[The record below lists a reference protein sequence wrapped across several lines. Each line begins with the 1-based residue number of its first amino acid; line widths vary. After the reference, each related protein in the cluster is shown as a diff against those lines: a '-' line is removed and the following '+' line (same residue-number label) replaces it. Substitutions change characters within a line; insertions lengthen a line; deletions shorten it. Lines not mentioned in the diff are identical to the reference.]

1 MADAGA
7 IRESHAIAPPAVSA
21 ARPYRAAASEAAH
34 AAALVSPA
42 VVLMTTLLFG
52 PTAAAVA
59 ISFTDWEFGAAS
71 ARFIGLGNFSALI
84 PDPVFWKALGNT
96 LLYVAI
102 VVPAC
107 VGGGLVLALL
117 TEANDRFRTFY
128 RTAHFLPVMS
138 TIVAMAVV
146 WQTLLHPTIG
156 LLNQGLHAFGFEGRN
171 WLRDEGT
178 ALFALALIG
187 IWQNLG
193 FAMVLFIAGLKC
205 IPGDLYHAADID
217 GADSSLDRFRTVTL
231 PLLGPVMM
239 FVLVMMA
246 IRAFQVF
253 ETVRVLTQGGPNKAS
268 EVLLHR
274 IYVESFE
281 FLRTGH
287 GAALTV
293 VYLAIVVGLTMLQ
306 AKVIEKRVHYA

>member
-1 MADAGA
+1 MAEAGTITA
-7 IRESHAIAPPAVSA
+7 PCSIALPVRSRAH
-21 ARPYRAAASEAAH
+21 RAAASEARH
-34 AAALVSPA
+34 GVALVAPA
-42 VVLMTTLLFG
+42 VMLMLALLFG
-52 PTAAAVA
+52 PTAAAIV

-71 ARFIGLGNFSALI
+71 ARFVGIANFEALVA
-84 PDPVFWKALGNT
+84 DGVFWRAFGNT
-96 LLYVAI
+96 LLYAGI

-107 VGGGLVLALL
+107 VCGGLALALL
-117 TEANDRFRTFY
+117 IESTDRFRAFY

-138 TIVAMAVV
+138 TLVAMAVV

-156 LLNQGLHAFGFEGRN
+156 LLNQVLGVIGLEGRN

-178 ALFALALIG
+178 ALLALAAIG

-193 FAMVLFIAGLKC
+193 FTMVLFMAGLKS
-205 IPGDLYHAADID
+205 IPRDLYHAADID
-217 GADSSLDRFRTVTL
+217 GADSILDRFRTVTL

-246 IRAFQVF
+246 IRSFQVF
-253 ETVRVLTQGGPNKAS
+253 ETVRVLTKGGPNKAS
-268 EVLLHR
+268 EVLLHL

-281 FLRTGH
+281 FLHTGH

-293 VYLAIVVGLTMLQ
+293 VFLAVVVVLTMVQ
-306 AKVIEKRVHYA
+306 TRIVEKRVHYA

>member
-1 MADAGA
+1 MVDAAA
-7 IRESHAIAPPAVSA
+7 IRESRAIAQPAA
-21 ARPYRAAASEAAH
+21 LPAPPYRAAASEANQ

-42 VVLMTTLLFG
+42 VMLMVVLLFG
-52 PTAAAVA
+52 PTAAVVA

-71 ARFIGLGNFSALI
+71 ARFIGHGNFSALI
-84 PDPVFWKALGNT
+84 PDPVFWKALRNT

-102 VVPAC
+102 VVPVC
-107 VGGGLVLALL
+107 VGGGLVLALMI
-117 TEANDRFRTFY
+117 EANDRFRAFY

-156 LLNQGLHAFGFEGRN
+156 LLNHGLHVFGLEGRN

-178 ALFALALIG
+178 VLFALALIG

-193 FAMVLFIAGLKC
+193 VALVLFIAGLKS
-205 IPGDLYHAADID
+205 IPRDLYHAADID

-231 PLLGPVMM
+231 PLLGPVTM

-253 ETVRVLTQGGPNKAS
+253 ETVRVLTKGGPNKAS
-268 EVLLHR
+268 EVLLHL

-287 GAALTV
+287 GAAVTV